1 MINFREELQKFKPV
15 LEIDDIEDSI
25 HSDELQDLLDIL
37 NHISSSKIDAEDTC
51 VSGNSK
57 E

>member
-1 MINFREELQKFKPV
+1 MINFKEELQKFKPI
-15 LEIDDIEDSI
+15 LEVDDIEDSI

-37 NHISSSKIDAEDTC
+37 NHLSSAVNKDKDAN
-51 VSGNSK
+51 GK

>member
-37 NHISSSKIDAEDTC
+37 NHISSSKIDAEGTC